1 MGAGDSH
8 DADIELDDDGALDI
22 YEDTHI
28 ITYMK
33 IGEVLVGL
41 TPKEHDW
48 VVHKAKR
55 F

>member
-1 MGAGDSH
+1 MSVEDSH
-8 DADIELDDDGALDI
+8 DVDIELDDDGALDI

-41 TPKEHDW
+41 TSKEHD
-48 VVHKAKR
+48 
-55 F
+55 